1 MKPHR
6 FATVI
11 FDLDGT
17 LLDTLEDLADSVNT
31 VLAERGWP
39 PHAVDAYRYFVGDG
53 AATLMHRVLPVDR
66 RTPEEESLCLGRF
79 RAVYAQK
86 WNIKTRPYP
95 GIVEMLA
102 ALAAGEVRMAVLSNK
117 PHDATEQCVLE
128 LLKGIR
134 FDVIQGQDAMIPKKP
149 APDGALRIARTFGVE
164 PRDILYLGDTAT
176 DMQTAVHA
184 GMIPIG
190 ALWGFRTAQELQ
202 EHGARRLI
210 RHPGELLP
218 LLDDRTL
225 AP

>member
-1 MKPHR
+1 MEPHR

-31 VLAERGWP
+31 VLGERGWP

-53 AATLMHRVLPVDR
+53 AATLIHRVLPVDR

-86 WNIKTRPYP
+86 WNSKSRPYP
-95 GIVEMLA
+95 GIAEMLA
-102 ALAAGEVRMAVLSNK
+102 ALAAGGVRMAVLSNK
-117 PHDATEQCVLE
+117 PHDATEQCVRE

-134 FDVIQGQDAMIPKKP
+134 FDAIQGQDAMIPKKP

-210 RHPGELLP
+210 RHPADFLP